1 MLNLDYEE
9 QIFFKQS
16 MEKMNEEK
24 VLYDY
29 KKMEVFLNALG
40 GEEK

>member
-1 MLNLDYEE
+1 
-9 QIFFKQS
+9 
-16 MEKMNEEK
+16 MNEEK

-40 GEEK
+40 GEEKQEIEL